1 MDSKLAAQLDGLNPQ
16 QKAVA
21 LHDGHCLAIAAPG
34 SGKTK
39 TLAVKAALL
48 LSRGKSVT
56 AVTFTRDAAL
66 ELRDRILAIAGQ
78 QAVSMLLVGTFHSID
93 LLMAFPGKQRT
104 AMGADILRK
113 GHSRLSRPWEIVR
126 EGSRRGFVARAI
138 EHAELELTIEE
149 ATAVIEGIKSGHSK
163 PETQRHAE
171 LAATYQNIMGRHG
184 VIDFQDILLKT
195 NEALDQGVI
204 SPLQCDHLLIDEFQD
219 TDLAQFKW
227 AMHHRKSSVLTA
239 VGDDDQSIYG
249 FRRALGYKGMTDF
262 AQQLRAETVVL
273 GINYRSHA
281 EVLAP
286 AAKLIALNKERMD
299 KALTSFKGAGGLA
312 TWERYGER
320 LREAEAGCE
329 RARHALRAERSF
341 GVLARTNKRLD
352 DLEAECIK
360 HQVPYTRSEGGSV
373 LKSSEMAVFLAAM
386 SALLGLD
393 ARDADVLLSWC
404 GVSEDDLKALH
415 AHYGA
420 NLLKP
425 KTKAGRKQVELSPNG
440 KRAFAH
446 IERRFVEWSQVLES
460 GGVDYV
466 LDKIL
471 RLLTEHTDDKRSKAT
486 LEIVCNV
493 FARSTQKNGQGTQ
506 VGKDGPGEMRAR
518 VQRIK
523 EMIAAPSEDKKP
535 GGNPV
540 VLLTAHGSKGL
551 EFDEVWIL
559 GAEDGVFP
567 DESSSIQEE
576 RRLFYV
582 AMTRARKMLFI
593 SAAGKA
599 PLSPFLVETGIAR
612 MPESGILNEGQ
623 GA

>member
-1 MDSKLAAQLDGLNPQ
+1 
-16 QKAVA
+16 

-93 LLMAFPGKQRT
+93 LLMAFPGKQKT

-126 EGSRRGFVARAI
+126 EGSRRGFVACAI
-138 EHAELELTIEE
+138 EHAELEPTIEE

-171 LAATYQNIMGRHG
+171 LAATYQDIMGRHG

-239 VGDDDQSIYG
+239 VGDDDQSIY
-249 FRRALGYKGMTDF
+249 
-262 AQQLRAETVVL
+262 
-273 GINYRSHA
+273 
-281 EVLAP
+281 
-286 AAKLIALNKERMD
+286 
-299 KALTSFKGAGGLA
+299 
-312 TWERYGER
+312 
-320 LREAEAGCE
+320 
-329 RARHALRAERSF
+329 
-341 GVLARTNKRLD
+341 
-352 DLEAECIK
+352 
-360 HQVPYTRSEGGSV
+360 TRS
-373 LKSSEMAVFLAAM
+373 
-386 SALLGLD
+386 
-393 ARDADVLLSWC
+393 
-404 GVSEDDLKALH
+404 
-415 AHYGA
+415 
-420 NLLKP
+420 
-425 KTKAGRKQVELSPNG
+425 
-440 KRAFAH
+440 
-446 IERRFVEWSQVLES
+446 
-460 GGVDYV
+460 
-466 LDKIL
+466 
-471 RLLTEHTDDKRSKAT
+471 
-486 LEIVCNV
+486 
-493 FARSTQKNGQGTQ
+493 
-506 VGKDGPGEMRAR
+506 EMRAR